1 MNPRIQALLVRLSQ
15 DDALRQRF
23 VQDGRAVMN
32 EAGLAPTDRAEVVR
46 HVDVNGY
53 PHAASIVP
61 TEESATVPGERV
73 ESPVSNGVRY

>member
-1 MNPRIQALLVRLSQ
+1 MNQRIQALLVRLAE

-32 EAGLAPTDRAEVVR
+32 EAGLEPTDRAEVVR

-53 PHAASIVP
+53 PHSASIVP
-61 TEESATVPGERV
+61 TEETASVPGERV
-73 ESPVSNGVRY
+73 QTPSSNGNRY